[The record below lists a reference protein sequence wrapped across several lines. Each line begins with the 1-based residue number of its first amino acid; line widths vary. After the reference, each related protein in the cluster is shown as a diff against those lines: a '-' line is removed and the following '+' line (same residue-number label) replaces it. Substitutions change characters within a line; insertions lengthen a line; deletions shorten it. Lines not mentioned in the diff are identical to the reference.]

1 MVKDT
6 IKSLIITKQKEIPF
20 PMMERDD
27 ELPLNS
33 QSIVTVV
40 GVRRCGKSSKMQLTI
55 NALVEKGLSP
65 EAVLWVGFD
74 DERLAGMTVSDLD
87 EVLEAYRELYPTQ
100 DLKDVYMFF
109 DEIQLVD
116 NWELFVM
123 RVFKSYCKNI
133 FVSGSNA
140 KMLSQEIATT
150 LRGWS
155 IEEKTYPL
163 SFKEYCQ
170 FTGIKTHHLTEQE
183 TTILRLKWDEYCMES
198 AFPEIVLT
206 ELKSLRDKKLQSYF
220 DAMLFRDLVERHNIS
235 NTGVL
240 RYFIKRLM
248 NNLTKPTSI
257 NAIYNDIKSQGFKI
271 SKDDLY
277 LWSDY
282 VCECFMFLRISKYTP
297 SLIEEQQSLRKYY
310 FIDNGLRQAV
320 LLPQSDDNGKLLE
333 NAVLLHLNRRL
344 QPFDKITYYSGTKEC
359 DFIVQHEQQVKALY
373 QVCWDMQD
381 TITRQREIDGIIE
394 ASKMTQCDNLFII
407 THDNEDIIIQ
417 DGKTINIIPA
427 WKWMLNN

>member
-1 MVKDT
+1 MRKDT
-6 IKSLIITKQKEIPF
+6 IKSLIVTKQKEIPF
-20 PMMERDD
+20 PMIERDD

-40 GVRRCGKSSKMQLTI
+40 GVRRCGKSSRMQLTI

-74 DERLAGMTVSDLD
+74 DERLAGMTISELD

-100 DLKDVYMFF
+100 DLKDVFMFF
-109 DEIQLVD
+109 DEIQLID

-170 FTGIKTHHLTEQE
+170 FTGTKTHHLTEQE
-183 TTILRLKWDEYCMES
+183 TAILRLKWDEYCMES

-248 NNLTKPTSI
+248 NNITKPTSI

-271 SKDDLY
+271 SKDELY
-277 LWSDY
+277 LWADY

-373 QVCWDMQD
+373 QVCWDIQD

-417 DGKTINIIPA
+417 NGKTINIVPA
-427 WKWMLNN
+427 WKWMME

>member
-1 MVKDT
+1 
-6 IKSLIITKQKEIPF
+6 
-20 PMMERDD
+20 
-27 ELPLNS
+27 
-33 QSIVTVV
+33 
-40 GVRRCGKSSKMQLTI
+40 
-55 NALVEKGLSP
+55 
-65 EAVLWVGFD
+65 
-74 DERLAGMTVSDLD
+74 
-87 EVLEAYRELYPTQ
+87 
-100 DLKDVYMFF
+100 
-109 DEIQLVD
+109 
-116 NWELFVM
+116 
-123 RVFKSYCKNI
+123 
-133 FVSGSNA
+133 
-140 KMLSQEIATT
+140 
-150 LRGWS
+150 
-155 IEEKTYPL
+155 
-163 SFKEYCQ
+163 
-170 FTGIKTHHLTEQE
+170 
-183 TTILRLKWDEYCMES
+183 
-198 AFPEIVLT
+198 
-206 ELKSLRDKKLQSYF
+206 
-220 DAMLFRDLVERHNIS
+220 MLFRDLVERHNIS

-277 LWSDY
+277 LWADF

-381 TITRQREIDGIIE
+381 TVTRQREIEGIIE

-407 THDNEDIIIQ
+407 THDKEDIIIQ

-427 WKWMLNN
+427 WKWVLNN

>member
-65 EAVLWVGFD
+65 KAVLWVGFD

-170 FTGIKTHHLTEQE
+170 FTGTKTHHLTEQE

-277 LWSDY
+277 LWIH
-282 VCECFMFLRISKYTP
+282 LR
-297 SLIEEQQSLRKYY
+297 
-310 FIDNGLRQAV
+310 DGLCTVKSAFTLKV
-320 LLPQSDDNGKLLE
+320 DVHKNNIGA
-333 NAVLLHLNRRL
+333 N
-344 QPFDKITYYSGTKEC
+344 FDKVADS
-359 DFIVQHEQQVKALY
+359 
-373 QVCWDMQD
+373 
-381 TITRQREIDGIIE
+381 RR
-394 ASKMTQCDNLFII
+394 
-407 THDNEDIIIQ
+407 
-417 DGKTINIIPA
+417 NISTG
-427 WKWMLNN
+427 

>member
-6 IKSLIITKQKEIPF
+6 IKSLIVTKQKEIPF

-40 GVRRCGKSSKMQLTI
+40 GVRRCGKSSRMQLTI
-55 NALVEKGLSP
+55 NTLVEKGLSP

-74 DERLAGMTVSDLD
+74 DERLAEMTVSDLD

-271 SKDDLY
+271 SKDELY
-277 LWSDY
+277 LWADY

-359 DFIVQHEQQVKALY
+359 DFVIQHEQQVKALY

-394 ASKMTQCDNLFII
+394 ASKITLCDNLFII
-407 THDNEDIIIQ
+407 THDKEDIIIQ
-417 DGKTINIIPA
+417 DGKTINILPA

>member
-6 IKSLIITKQKEIPF
+6 IKSLIVTKQKEIPF
-20 PMMERDD
+20 PMKERDN

-40 GVRRCGKSSKMQLTI
+40 GVRRCGKSSRMQLTI
-55 NALVEKGLSP
+55 NALVENGLSP

-74 DERLAGMTVSDLD
+74 DERLAGMTVSELD

-100 DLKDVYMFF
+100 DLKNVYMFF
-109 DEIQLVD
+109 DEIQLID
-116 NWELFVM
+116 QWELFVM

-163 SFKEYCQ
+163 SFMEYCQ
-170 FTGIKTHHLTEQE
+170 FTGIKTHHLTEQD

-206 ELKSLRDKKLQSYF
+206 ESKSLRDRKLQSYF

-235 NTGVL
+235 NTSVL

-277 LWSDY
+277 LWADY
-282 VCECFMFLRISKYTP
+282 VCECFMFLRISKYTS

-344 QPFDKITYYSGTKEC
+344 QPFDKITYYSGNKEC

-381 TITRQREIDGIIE
+381 TLTRQREIDGIIE
-394 ASKMTQCDNLFII
+394 ASRMTKCDNLFII
-407 THDNEDIIIQ
+407 THDNEDTIIQ
-417 DGKTINIIPA
+417 DGKTINMIPA
-427 WKWMLNN
+427 WKWMME

>member
-1 MVKDT
+1 MRKDT
-6 IKSLIITKQKEIPF
+6 IKSLIVTKQKEIPF

-33 QSIVTVV
+33 QSIVTIV
-40 GVRRCGKSSKMQLTI
+40 GVRRCGKSSRMQLTI

-74 DERLAGMTVSDLD
+74 DERLAGMTVSELD

-100 DLKDVYMFF
+100 DLKDVFMFF
-109 DEIQLVD
+109 DEIQLID

-170 FTGIKTHHLTEQE
+170 FTGTKTHHLTEQE
-183 TTILRLKWDEYCMES
+183 TTILRLKWNEYCMES

-271 SKDDLY
+271 SKDNLY
-277 LWSDY
+277 LWADF

-344 QPFDKITYYSGTKEC
+344 QPFDKITYYSDTKEC

-373 QVCWDMQD
+373 QVCWDIQD

-417 DGKTINIIPA
+417 NGKTINIVPA
-427 WKWMLNN
+427 WKWMME

>member
-1 MVKDT
+1 MRKDT
-6 IKSLIITKQKEIPF
+6 IKSLIVTKQKEIPF
-20 PMMERDD
+20 PMIERDD

-40 GVRRCGKSSKMQLTI
+40 GVRRCGKSSRMQLTI

-74 DERLAGMTVSDLD
+74 DERLAGMTISELD

-100 DLKDVYMFF
+100 DLKDVFMFF
-109 DEIQLVD
+109 DEIQLID

-163 SFKEYCQ
+163 SFREYCQ
-170 FTGIKTHHLTEQE
+170 FTGTKTHHLTEQE

-277 LWSDY
+277 LWADY

-373 QVCWDMQD
+373 QVCWDIQD

-417 DGKTINIIPA
+417 NGKTINIVPA
-427 WKWMLNN
+427 WKWMME

>member
-6 IKSLIITKQKEIPF
+6 IKSLIVTKQKEIPF
-20 PMMERDD
+20 SMMERDD

-40 GVRRCGKSSKMQLTI
+40 GVRRCGKSSRMQLTI

-109 DEIQLVD
+109 DEIQLIA

-163 SFKEYCQ
+163 SFMEYCQ
-170 FTGIKTHHLTEQE
+170 FKGIKTHHLTEQE

-271 SKDDLY
+271 SKDELY
-277 LWSDY
+277 LWADY
-282 VCECFMFLRISKYTP
+282 VYECFMFLRISKYTP

-333 NAVLLHLNRRL
+333 NVVLLHLNRRL

-359 DFIVQHEQQVKALY
+359 DFVVQHEQQVKALY

-381 TITRQREIDGIIE
+381 TLTQQREIDGIIE
-394 ASKMTQCDNLFII
+394 ASRITRCEKLFII
-407 THDNEDIIIQ
+407 THNDEDTIVQ
-417 DGKTINIIPA
+417 DGKTINILPA
-427 WKWMLNN
+427 WKWMME

>member
-6 IKSLIITKQKEIPF
+6 IKSLIVTKQKEIPF

-40 GVRRCGKSSKMQLTI
+40 GVRRCGKSSRMQLTI

-100 DLKDVYMFF
+100 NLKDVYMFF
-109 DEIQLVD
+109 DEIQLID

-271 SKDDLY
+271 SKDELY
-277 LWSDY
+277 LWADY

-320 LLPQSDDNGKLLE
+320 LLPQSDDKGKLLE

-373 QVCWDMQD
+373 QACWDMQD

-394 ASKMTQCDNLFII
+394 ASRMTLCDNLFII
-407 THDNEDIIIQ
+407 TRDKEDIVIQ
-417 DGKTINIIPA
+417 EGKTINILPA
-427 WKWMLNN
+427 WKWMMR

>member
-74 DERLAGMTVSDLD
+74 DERLAGMKVSELD

-109 DEIQLVD
+109 DEIQLIA

-183 TTILRLKWDEYCMES
+183 TTILRLKWNEYCMES

-277 LWSDY
+277 LWADY

-359 DFIVQHEQQVKALY
+359 DFVIQHEQQVKALY
-373 QVCWDMQD
+373 QVCWDIQD

-394 ASKMTQCDNLFII
+394 ASKMTKCDNLFII

>member
-1 MVKDT
+1 MVKHT
-6 IKSLIITKQKEIPF
+6 IKSLIVTKQKEIPF
-20 PMMERDD
+20 PMKERDD

-40 GVRRCGKSSKMQLTI
+40 GVRRCGKSSRMQLTI

-65 EAVLWVGFD
+65 DAVLWVGFD
-74 DERLAGMTVSDLD
+74 DERLSGMTVSDLD
-87 EVLEAYRELYPTQ
+87 EVIEAYRELYPTQ
-100 DLKDVYMFF
+100 DLKNVYMFF
-109 DEIQLVD
+109 DEIQLIAH
-116 NWELFVM
+116 WELFVM

-198 AFPEIVLT
+198 AFPEVVLT
-206 ELKSLRDKKLQSYF
+206 ESKSLRDKKLQSYF
-220 DAMLFRDLVERHNIS
+220 DAMLFRDLVERHNIG

-277 LWSDY
+277 LWADY

-333 NAVLLHLNRRL
+333 NAVLLHLNRQL
-344 QPFDKITYYSGTKEC
+344 QPFDKVTYYSGTKEC

-394 ASKMTQCDNLFII
+394 ASRITQCDNLFII

-427 WKWMLNN
+427 WKWMME

>member
-1 MVKDT
+1 MIKET
-6 IKSLIITKQKEIPF
+6 IKSLIITKQREIPF
-20 PMMERDD
+20 LMFEREDA
-27 ELPLNS
+27 LPINS

-40 GVRRCGKSSKMQLTI
+40 GVRRCGKSSRMQLTI

-74 DERLAGMTVSDLD
+74 DERLAGMTVSELD

-109 DEIQLVD
+109 DEIQLIA

-140 KMLSQEIATT
+140 KMLSQEIATS

-163 SFKEYCQ
+163 SFKEYCL
-170 FTGIKTHHLTEQE
+170 FTGTKTHHLTEQE
-183 TTILRLKWDEYCMES
+183 MTIMRLKWDEYCMES

-235 NTGVL
+235 NIGVL

-257 NAIYNDIKSQGFKI
+257 HAIYNDIKSQGFKI

-277 LWSDY
+277 LWADY
-282 VCECFMFLRISKYTP
+282 VCECFMFFRIAKYTP
-297 SLIEEQQSLRKYY
+297 SLIEEQQALRKYY

-344 QPFDKITYYSGTKEC
+344 QPFDKITYFSGNKEC
-359 DFIVQHEQQVKALY
+359 DFVVQHEQQVKDLY
-373 QVCWDMQD
+373 QVCWEMQD
-381 TITRQREIDGIIE
+381 SITRQREIDGIVE
-394 ASKMTQCDNLFII
+394 ASNTTNCDNLFVI
-407 THDNEDIIIQ
+407 THNEEDTIKQ
-417 DGKTINIIPA
+417 AGKTINVIPA
-427 WKWMLNN
+427 WKWMQNN

>member
-6 IKSLIITKQKEIPF
+6 IKSLIVSKQKEIPF
-20 PMMERDD
+20 PMIARDH

-33 QSIVTVV
+33 QSIVSVV
-40 GVRRCGKSSKMQLTI
+40 GVRRCGKSSRMQLTI
-55 NALVEKGLSP
+55 NVLVESGVSP
-65 EAVLWVGFD
+65 EAILWVGFD
-74 DERLAGMTVSDLD
+74 DERLAGMTVSDLN
-87 EVLEAYRELYPTQ
+87 EVLEAYRELYPAQ
-100 DLKDVYMFF
+100 DLKAVYMFF
-109 DEIQLVD
+109 DEIQLID

-163 SFKEYCQ
+163 SFMEYCQ
-170 FTGIKTHHLTEQE
+170 FTGTKTRQLTEQE

-206 ELKSLRDKKLQSYF
+206 ELKSLREKKLQSYF

-257 NAIYNDIKSQGFKI
+257 NSIYNDIKSQGFKI

-277 LWSDY
+277 LWADY

-333 NAVLLHLNRRL
+333 NAVLLHLYRQL

-359 DFIVQHEQQVKALY
+359 DYIVQHEQLVKALY
-373 QVCWDMQD
+373 QVCWDIQD

-394 ASKMTQCDNLFII
+394 ASRMTKCDNLFII
-407 THDNEDIIIQ
+407 THHEEDVILHE
-417 DGKTINIIPA
+417 GKTINIIPA
-427 WKWMLNN
+427 WKWMLNK

>member
-6 IKSLIITKQKEIPF
+6 IKSLIVTKQKEIPF
-20 PMMERDD
+20 SMMERDD

-40 GVRRCGKSSKMQLTI
+40 GVRRCGKSSRMQLTI

-109 DEIQLVD
+109 DEIQLIA

-163 SFKEYCQ
+163 SFMEYCQ
-170 FTGIKTHHLTEQE
+170 FKGIKTHHLTEQE

-271 SKDDLY
+271 SKDELY
-277 LWSDY
+277 LWADY
-282 VCECFMFLRISKYTP
+282 VYECFMFLRISKYTP

-310 FIDNGLRQAV
+310 FIDNGLWQAV

-333 NAVLLHLNRRL
+333 NVVLLHLNRRL

-359 DFIVQHEQQVKALY
+359 DFVVQHEQQVKALY

-381 TITRQREIDGIIE
+381 TLTQQREIDGIIE
-394 ASKMTQCDNLFII
+394 ASRITRCEKLFII
-407 THDNEDIIIQ
+407 THNDEDTIVQ
-417 DGKTINIIPA
+417 DGKTINILPA
-427 WKWMLNN
+427 WKWMME

>member
-6 IKSLIITKQKEIPF
+6 IKSLIVTKQKEIPF

-40 GVRRCGKSSKMQLTI
+40 GVRRCGKSSRMQLTI

-65 EAVLWVGFD
+65 KAVLWVGFD

-277 LWSDY
+277 LWADY

-407 THDNEDIIIQ
+407 THDKEDIIIQ

-427 WKWMLNN
+427 WKWMME

>member
-1 MVKDT
+1 
-6 IKSLIITKQKEIPF
+6 
-20 PMMERDD
+20 MMERDD

-40 GVRRCGKSSKMQLTI
+40 GVRRCGKSSRMQLTI
-55 NALVEKGLSP
+55 NTLVEKGLSP

-74 DERLAGMTVSDLD
+74 DERLAEMTVSDLD

-170 FTGIKTHHLTEQE
+170 FTGTKTHHLTEQE
-183 TTILRLKWDEYCMES
+183 TTILRLKWNEYCMES

-257 NAIYNDIKSQGFKI
+257 NAIYIDIKSQGFKI

-277 LWSDY
+277 LWADY

-333 NAVLLHLNRRL
+333 NTVLLHLNRRL
-344 QPFDKITYYSGTKEC
+344 QPFDKITYYSGAKEC

-373 QVCWDMQD
+373 QVCWGMQD
-381 TITRQREIDGIIE
+381 TVTRQREIDGIIE
-394 ASKMTQCDNLFII
+394 ASKMTLCDNLFII
-407 THDNEDIIIQ
+407 THDKEDIIIQ

-427 WKWMLNN
+427 WKWMME